1 MSSFVDIKEDA
12 MRTIILLFSL
22 LALAAC
28 QPQTPKAPAAAG
40 GSGHMKMYS
49 KEGKFENVRDD
60 LKAAIEGRG
69 LKIDNHSFISE
80 MLDRTGKDIGATAKV
95 YAGGEAF
102 SFCSAVVSRK
112 TMEADA
118 DNIVFCPYTITVYET
133 TKEPGKVHVAFRI
146 PQKVGSDASKA
157 ALTEV
162 ENLLD
167 GISKEALNIK

>member
-1 MSSFVDIKEDA
+1 
-12 MRTIILLFSL
+12 MRIAILFFSL

-28 QPQTPKAPAAAG
+28 QPQMPKAPAAG
-40 GSGHMKMYS
+40 GNGGHMKMYS
-49 KEGKFENVRDD
+49 KDAKFENVRDD

-69 LKIDNHSFISE
+69 LKIDNHSHISD
-80 MLDRTGKDIGATAKV
+80 MLDRTGKDIGATAKIF
-95 YAGGEAF
+95 AGGEAF

-112 TMEADA
+112 TMEADPN
-118 DNIVFCPYTITVYET
+118 NIVFCPYTIAVYAS
-133 TKEPGKVHVAFRI
+133 TKEPGKVHVAYRI